1 MPNNLVGDDRTR
13 YSGYAGSKRRPPILR
28 RSVALLSAT
37 MLFVVMGTLTASSH
51 YLQPPGDKEAAPA
64 VVQVQIRFNFTA
76 TLQGSGRAG
85 LETYE
90 LSVPGPTSTGAIF
103 NPGGAVITTRAALF
117 PAEAQAQITAA
128 NTAFSRYHSLR
139 WQLPKLRQ
147 KQRVRD
153 ADMNRMLQQCYLPSG
168 GQQCRLRF
176 NGRSRRAIP
185 NTDPSRSLPAKG
197 QVPVGDGLAVLSTN
211 SARDRTP
218 TVGIGAPI
226 KADAPYVA
234 LGYDTSGKL
243 SRVRGSLEGGSLRP
257 AQATEISTRFSNS
270 GEGAVLVDPDSKG
283 TVIAV
288 LTASDPQELSLSAP
302 KAPIENAG
310 YRIERGV
317 LDGRIDQALGYFTG
331 QHYTHALPLLE
342 SVTKILRDRELLADL
357 ATAKKL
363 SGTPADKSEQSTM
376 TSESSSRGISRQS
389 LLLILAGLGALALA
403 LVVVLVVR
411 RRRDGISGSRF
422 DGDETSQQRVGAEAD
437 RFPPDGEEVTVAD
450 PQAER
455 SAAVGTARAGTLA
468 SPKQPS
474 TASSSG
480 GTEVIQTGVVN
491 RDGADQYC
499 SNCGVS
505 LVAGDRFCYHCGTP
519 VR

>member
-1 MPNNLVGDDRTR
+1 
-13 YSGYAGSKRRPPILR
+13 
-28 RSVALLSAT
+28 

-51 YLQPPGDKEAAPA
+51 YLQPPGDEEAAPA

-90 LSVPGPTSTGAIF
+90 LWVPGPTSTGAIF
-103 NPGGAVITTRAALF
+103 NPGGAVITTVAAAF
-117 PAEAQAQITAA
+117 PAEAQARVTAA

-147 KQRVRD
+147 KQRVLD

-176 NGRSRRAIP
+176 NGRSRRAIL
-185 NTDPSRSLPAKG
+185 NTDPSRSLPARP
-197 QVPVGDGLAVLSTN
+197 VPVEDGLAVLSTN

-218 TVGIGAPI
+218 TVGIGAAI

-302 KAPIENAG
+302 KVPIENAA

-331 QHYTHALPLLE
+331 QHYAHSLPLLE
-342 SVTKILRDRELLADL
+342 SVTTTLRDRELLADL

-363 SGTPADKSEQSTM
+363 RGTPADKSEKSMAQEPSP
-376 TSESSSRGISRQS
+376 RGISRQS
-389 LLLILAGLGALALA
+389 LVLILAGLGALALA

-455 SAAVGTARAGTLA
+455 GAAVGTARAGTLA

-480 GTEVIQTGVVN
+480 GTAVIQAGAVN
-491 RDGADQYC
+491 PDGADQYC
-499 SNCGVS
+499 PNCGVS